1 MSHSVCA
8 FLIPKIKEGARRV
21 AKLTDKQKKI
31 IVAAYASGAATA
43 PELAKEYG
51 VSAMTVY
58 RVIEADPDF
67 VKKCEE
73 IKNEAENEA
82 AETLREY
89 FANNQ
94 KHGRNLVSRLLNI
107 PDELIDASS
116 LRERVGAAHYVKE
129 MFLGKDGADAAA
141 ETEPINITL
150 TVQDLSKGAPDA

>member
-1 MSHSVCA
+1 MAVRLS
-8 FLIPKIKEGARRV
+8 EQ
-21 AKLTDKQKKI
+21 QKKN
-31 IVAAYASGAATA
+31 IVAAYAAGRYTA
-43 PELAKEYG
+43 RELASKYG
-51 VSAMTVY
+51 TSIDAIY
-58 RVIEADPDF
+58 RVIKADKQF
-67 VKKCEE
+67 AEKCKN
-73 IKNEAENEA
+73 IKNEAEEEA

-94 KHGRNLVSRLLNI
+94 KQAKNLVARLLNI
-107 PDELIDASS
+107 PDELIEASS

>member
-1 MSHSVCA
+1 MAV
-8 FLIPKIKEGARRV
+8 
-21 AKLTDKQKKI
+21 KLSEQQKKN
-31 IVAAYASGAATA
+31 IVAAYAAGRYTA
-43 PELAKEYG
+43 RELASKYG
-51 VSAMTVY
+51 TSIDAIY
-58 RVIEADPDF
+58 RVIKADKQF
-67 VKKCEE
+67 AEKCKN
-73 IKNEAENEA
+73 IKNDAEEAA

-94 KHGRNLVSRLLNI
+94 KQAKNLVARLLNI

-129 MFLGKDGADAAA
+129 MFLGKDGADAAD